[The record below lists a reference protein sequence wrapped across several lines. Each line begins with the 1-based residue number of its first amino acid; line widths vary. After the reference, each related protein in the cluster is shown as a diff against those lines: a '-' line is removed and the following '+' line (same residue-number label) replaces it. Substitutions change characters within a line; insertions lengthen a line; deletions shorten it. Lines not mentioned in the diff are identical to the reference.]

1 MTTKGR
7 EPVTGLL
14 GAVQQLSPTIPT
26 SYGTTPVQ
34 VQQAIP
40 WQETGIGKLSQ
51 ALGLTVQGLAV
62 AKDIGEIREQKAIED
77 IEKLSFD
84 EVHSLV
90 KENKEKYGTQVRTN
104 KIPFLGNPWNQE
116 AVREAAGARYHDEY
130 QLRLNTELQKSNTL
144 ETTQAVI
151 DRVYQGMV
159 DDFEITDP
167 TVKRGFDVS
176 IRGLNQKASLQYD
189 TIKNNQANQ
198 NVLLHGESAL
208 YEASSTPD
216 TYGEIDEWWDKNQA
230 TFRPAELIKLIK
242 DVAVRHAT
250 DGNEEAATEFLD
262 YAERYLP
269 VGQRTLG
276 DGKVVTDLFAEYTSE
291 VADIRE
297 EVEKAADLSEN
308 KQQRDAAEFLVDVSA
323 EAGQVAFALSQ
334 GRTYQ
339 LDDGTEIT
347 SKEQYTALINERAA
361 GMNNPYAQ
369 AQLFAAL
376 KQSYTGAES
385 MTNEEAGVVLM
396 NQLQQVRL
404 GIGMQLRNVQ
414 DSVLT
419 KPEYLQGGED
429 GLEPAKINPAL
440 RALATNLESEYVF
453 KSTRKAQEI
462 AQGSYIN
469 TKGERVTGANVNEQ
483 FNALVAFNEVYAEE
497 YRQELEKI
505 LQEKKTLQR
514 ASDVLTTDKE
524 EPTSIIK
531 PGEKIEDLVPFF
543 GKSFYDIELAF
554 QKGNFKEA
562 KEIAKKLET
571 SGFRYST
578 GLTIKG
584 GNPITNAYNVLRS
597 TGASPEQK
605 ETSRRSLLVYLLA
618 KGAEDVYSE
627 TNIKRGK
634 VTFTIPAFT
643 ERALYTQ
650 AKRDGEKI
658 VAGPIG
664 AYKRGAI
671 IETRAAQEVEI
682 PIDKKALQDASLVFP
697 LFSKE
702 RLTRLLSGQD
712 QDASDVYKLF
722 NTLYDTSLEYDA
734 KADPDPLIKEFITQ
748 QKALYEK
755 R

>member
-1 MTTKGR
+1 MATKGR

-34 VQQAIP
+34 VQESIS

-62 AKDIGEIREQKAIED
+62 AKDIGEIREQEAIED
-77 IEKLSFD
+77 LNKLNFED
-84 EVHSLV
+84 FQRKV
-90 KENKEKYGTQVRTN
+90 KENKEKYGTEVRKN
-104 KIPFLGNPWNQE
+104 NLPFLGNPWNQE

-130 QLRLNTELQKSNTL
+130 QSRLNIELQKSNSL
-144 ETTQAVI
+144 EPTQSVI
-151 DRVYQGMV
+151 DRVYKGMV
-159 DDFEITDP
+159 EDFEITDP
-167 TVKRGFDVS
+167 TVKQGFDVS
-176 IRGLNQKASLQYD
+176 IRGTNQRASLQYD
-189 TIKNNQANQ
+189 TIKNKQANQ

-208 YEASSTPD
+208 YNASSSPD
-216 TYGEIDEWWDKNQA
+216 TYGEIDEWWEKNQA
-230 TFRPAELIKLIK
+230 TFKPAELIQLIK

-291 VADIRE
+291 IAEIRE

-369 AQLFAAL
+369 AQLFATL

-414 DSVLT
+414 ESVLT
-419 KPEYLQGGED
+419 KPEYLQTSPDPDAPG
-429 GLEPAKINPAL
+429 KIDFTL
-440 RALATNLESEYVF
+440 QALANNLESEYVF

-462 AQGSYIN
+462 VQGSYIDV
-469 TKGERVTGANVNEQ
+469 KGERVVGASKNKQ
-483 FNALVAFNEVYAEE
+483 FNDLVAFNETYAEE
-497 YRQELEKI
+497 YRQELERVIKD
-505 LQEKKTLQR
+505 QKEKQR
-514 ASDVLTTDKE
+514 AETAVKKIGTD
-524 EPTSIIK
+524 S
-531 PGEKIEDLVPFF
+531 
-543 GKSFYDIELAF
+543 GKSFTDPSGEPLKDRVAEFGNVEYFTGGIQGGIPVNIDEIEYATRA
-554 QKGNFKEA
+554 GNFEKA
-562 KEIAKKLET
+562 KRLAKFYDAPEQISPVPFAPVIKKLSGGLLDLET
-571 SGFRYST
+571 VRSKPTLQKDLRTLRTLKTPQDQREKALRSVLVWAYASEGSNFYSPEAIRK
-578 GLTIKG
+578 GVVNIKG
-584 GNPITNAYNVLRS
+584 QEVQID
-597 TGASPEQK
+597 K
-605 ETSRRSLLVYLLA
+605 ESLLEMVNILPLISKDRVLDIS
-618 KGAEDVYSE
+618 KGGDQDITDIYELY
-627 TNIKRGK
+627 N
-634 VTFTIPAFT
+634 
-643 ERALYTQ
+643 ALYDQ
-650 AKRDGEKI
+650 SIEYDDKA
-658 VAGPIG
+658 
-664 AYKRGAI
+664 AI
-671 IETRAAQEVEI
+671 DPNIATF
-682 PIDKKALQDASLVFP
+682 IDK
-697 LFSKE
+697 
-702 RLTRLLSGQD
+702 
-712 QDASDVYKLF
+712 
-722 NTLYDTSLEYDA
+722 
-734 KADPDPLIKEFITQ
+734 

>member
-1 MTTKGR
+1 MATKGR
-7 EPVTGLL
+7 EPLTGLL

-26 SYGTTPVQ
+26 SFGTTPVQ

-51 ALGLTVQGLAV
+51 ALGLTVQGLSV
-62 AKDIGEIREQKAIED
+62 AKDIGEIREQEAIED
-77 IEKLSFD
+77 IEKLNFD
-84 EVHSLV
+84 EFQTFV

-189 TIKNNQANQ
+189 TLKNNQANK

-230 TFRPAELIKLIK
+230 TFRPAELIQLIK

-250 DGNEEAATEFLD
+250 DGNEEAAKEFLN
-262 YAERYLP
+262 YAARYLP
-269 VGQRTLG
+269 VGQRTLE

-369 AQLFAAL
+369 AQLFATL

-385 MTNEEAGVVLM
+385 MTNEEAGVNLM
-396 NQLQQVRL
+396 QDLQQVRL
-404 GIGMQLRNVQ
+404 GIGMQLKSVKE
-414 DSVLT
+414 SVLT
-419 KPEYLQGGED
+419 KPEYLQQSPD
-429 GLEPAKINPAL
+429 PAAPGKINPAL
-440 RALATNLESEYVF
+440 QALANNLESEYVF

-462 AQGSYIN
+462 VQGSYIDI
-469 TKGERVTGANVNEQ
+469 KGERVVGASKNKQ
-483 FNALVAFNEVYAEE
+483 FNDLFAFNETYAEE
-497 YRQELEKI
+497 YRQELERIISEQKAS
-505 LQEKKTLQR
+505 QR
-514 ASDVLTTDKE
+514 AASAVAKIGTDTGKSFTDPSGE
-524 EPTSIIK
+524 PLKDKVAELGNVEYFTKGLSGLPVNIDEIEYALRNGNNQRAKDIAKFYDRDEPTSLQTA
-531 PGEKIEDLVPFF
+531 PARLPFF
-543 GKSFYDIELAF
+543 PIETPSLSRDLR
-554 QKGNFKEA
+554 
-562 KEIAKKLET
+562 KLRT
-571 SGFRYST
+571 PS
-578 GLTIKG
+578 
-584 GNPITNAYNVLRS
+584 V
-597 TGASPEQK
+597 SPEQREK
-605 ETSRRSLLVYLLA
+605 ARRSVLVWAYA
-618 KGAEDVYSE
+618 SEGSNFYSPEAIRKGVV
-627 TNIKRGK
+627 NIKGQEVQIDKESLLEMVNILPIISKDRVLDISKGGDQD
-634 VTFTIPAFT
+634 IADIY
-643 ERALYTQ
+643 ELYNALYDQ
-650 AKRDGEKI
+650 S
-658 VAGPIG
+658 
-664 AYKRGAI
+664 
-671 IETRAAQEVEI
+671 IEYDDKASIDPNIATF
-682 PIDKKALQDASLVFP
+682 IDK
-697 LFSKE
+697 
-702 RLTRLLSGQD
+702 
-712 QDASDVYKLF
+712 
-722 NTLYDTSLEYDA
+722 
-734 KADPDPLIKEFITQ
+734 